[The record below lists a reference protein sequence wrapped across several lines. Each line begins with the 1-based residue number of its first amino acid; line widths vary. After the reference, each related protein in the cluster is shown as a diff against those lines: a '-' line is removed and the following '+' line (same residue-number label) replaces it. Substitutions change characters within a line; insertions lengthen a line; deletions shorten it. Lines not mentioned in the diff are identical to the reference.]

1 MADNQIRPA
10 VVEAIE
16 RSLAEFGELYQS
28 LAENSRQVFV
38 VGEAL
43 MDLIPVAG
51 GRISE
56 MVGGGPCNSAKAL
69 ARLGYSTTF
78 VGGISSDRYGEAIER
93 ELLDSGVSLDFVHR
107 SDLPTALAIAT
118 INEAGLASYEFKL
131 DSTVSFNFHSSWLP
145 KEDAEVIHIGS
156 VATLLEPGASELYK
170 WLSSKSATVVF
181 DPNVRPSIQGNKE
194 IYRNSVERWIDL
206 AKIVKLSEDDF
217 SWLYQVPESEVIANW
232 FSRGTEIVVVTRAE
246 KGLSAFTRDGRID
259 CPAAKVELVDSVGA
273 GDTIGAVIVEGLLKY
288 GLDGLKAD
296 VLRQVLERAA
306 KAAGITCSRAGA
318 NPPWKE
324 ELDLAL

>member
-1 MADNQIRPA
+1 MSYLQSSTQIW
-10 VVEAIE
+10 
-16 RSLAEFGELYQS
+16 
-28 LAENSRQVFV
+28 V

-43 MDLIPVAG
+43 MDLIPVANG
-51 GRISE
+51 KTSAL
-56 MVGGGPCNSAKAL
+56 VGGGPCNSAKAL
-69 ARLGYSTTF
+69 ARMGIPTTF
-78 VGGISSDRYGEAIER
+78 IGGISTDVYGEAIER
-93 ELLDSGVSLDFVHR
+93 ELLDSGVNLALAHR

-217 SWLYQVPESEVIANW
+217 SWLYQSPEREVIANW
-232 FSRGTEIVVVTRAE
+232 LSRGTEIVVVTRAE
-246 KGLSAFTRDGRID
+246 RGLSAFTKEGRID
-259 CPAAKVELVDSVGA
+259 CPAAKVKLVDSVGA
-273 GDTIGAVIVEGLLKY
+273 GDTIGAVIVEGLLKH
-288 GLDGLKAD
+288 GLGGLKPD
-296 VLRQVLERAA
+296 VLKQVLERAA